1 LTSSLLDANRGAR
14 FGTFSAD
21 RAAIRSSAALLL
33 LVAGGA
39 NAAPAGAGA
48 KAKIEQAIRGVIAAE
63 DAKDI
68 GTIRD
73 STWPEG
79 HFAVRSAGK
88 PRSAFERKRWE
99 DFTFGGL
106 GVIYST
112 RITGMTIRVHGATAI
127 AEVREFT
134 RRYYSDEFSGLTYRS
149 RDHVTL
155 TRRHGQW
162 RVLDWESTV
171 REFGSDAAWHRRH
184 P

>member
-1 LTSSLLDANRGAR
+1 VPGRLISIPL
-14 FGTFSAD
+14 
-21 RAAIRSSAALLL
+21 SAALLPL
-33 LVAGGA
+33 LAGGA
-39 NAAPAGAGA
+39 NAAPAGAGD
-48 KAKIEQAIRGVIAAE
+48 KAQIEQAIRGVISAE
-63 DAKDI
+63 HAKDI

-73 STWPEG
+73 STWPDG

-88 PRSAFERKRWE
+88 PRTAFERKRWA
-99 DFTFGGL
+99 DFIFGGL

-112 RITGMTIRVHGATAI
+112 RITAMNIRVHGATAT
-127 AEVREFT
+127 AEVREAT

-171 REFGSDAAWHRRH
+171 RQFGSDAAWHWRH